1 MARSQA
7 FRTVRDVAGDEV
19 CGPLAKMAQGLKPSD
34 ARKLQE
40 LSVTTHNLR
49 HLVVALL
56 VTRDGSPC
64 PFCQGPCNARCH
76 LRRVLDA

>member
-1 MARSQA
+1 MMRAEA
-7 FRTVRDVAGDEV
+7 FRAVREVAGPEV
-19 CGPLAKMAQGLKPSD
+19 CRPVARVSQGMLAED
-34 ARKLQE
+34 ARALQA
-40 LSVTTHNLR
+40 LTVTTHNLR

-76 LRRVLDA
+76 LRRVLDE